1 MLSLLLSNVCHR
13 RCKEC
18 CAVLLCAV
26 VFEVLDNAEGEA
38 EVQKAKD
45 MWAAK
50 AAALQ
55 QQQDKEDKD
64 QVGCIVGDD
73 PSSSGASCEGEQEQE
88 EEQSARGE
96 EQEGDQPVQD
106 PKQAGKGYIHK
117 NAPSQRKYVRAHIFR
132 WVIVF
137 GTVMC
142 RFFENF

>member
-1 MLSLLLSNVCHR
+1 
-13 RCKEC
+13 
-18 CAVLLCAV
+18 VLLCAV

-64 QVGCIVGDD
+64 EAGCIDGED
-73 PSSSGASCEGEQEQE
+73 PSSSGASCEGEEQE
-88 EEQSARGE
+88 EEQSAAGE
-96 EQEGDQPVQD
+96 DQHVQE

-117 NAPSQRKYVRAHIFR
+117 DAPSKRKYVRAHIFR
-132 WVIVF
+132 WVRSLRQF
-137 GTVMC
+137 
-142 RFFENF
+142 R